1 MIFNIRT
8 FNRIDPSL
16 ELNASALEQN
26 IDIVCMQEHKYH
38 YSEIKIK
45 YHDTGIRW
53 TFISASAQKNS
64 VSAAVEGVGMLL
76 SPHALKSLNSIEKI
90 QPRMMVAIFNSN
102 PSTMIISCY
111 SPTNASD
118 EKDPD
123 TFYNELSSLVYS
135 IPKHNILIFKGDMNA

>member
-1 MIFNIRT
+1 MNFKRCYIESI
-8 FNRIDPSL
+8 I
-16 ELNASALEQN
+16 
-26 IDIVCMQEHKYH
+26 
-38 YSEIKIK
+38 
-45 YHDTGIRW
+45 
-53 TFISASAQKNS
+53 
-64 VSAAVEGVGMLL
+64 VGMLL

-135 IPKHNILIFKGDMNA
+135 IPKHNILIIKGDMNA